1 MNIDELLSALADK
14 GFHSGEDLA
23 KRFSISRAAISKWI
37 SKLRDAGYHIHSVP
51 GKGYCFAPYVRPLEA
66 EKIEQAVSGQAQVI
80 LTSETDST
88 NEDVKR
94 AFRASSG
101 TQPILASTEKQ
112 TIGRGRRGRVW
123 HSPYAQNIYLSL
135 GLKLDVAISELS
147 GLSIVVGLAV
157 ADLLKA
163 QGLPVQLKWPNDIY
177 LEGKKLGGILV
188 ELEGAFEPP
197 CNVIIGLGLN
207 VNMPRQSQDIDQP
220 WQSLSEFQGQVIDRS
235 ELVIKLFN
243 QLMTYTKQFCEQGM
257 DEFVTKW
264 PSYDL
269 YHQQSVQLISGE
281 QVQAG
286 INMGINHQGGLVM
299 QVGSE
304 LQHFNGGEISLRPL

>member
-1 MNIDELLSALADK
+1 MNIDELLNALADK

-37 SKLRDAGYHIHSVP
+37 SKLRDAGYDIHSVP
-51 GKGYCFAPYVRPLEA
+51 GKGYCFAPYVRPLEPS
-66 EKIEQAVSGQAQVI
+66 KIAQALLNQAQVI
-80 LTSETDST
+80 LTAETDST

-94 AFRASSG
+94 AFRANQ
-101 TQPILASTEKQ
+101 TQLPILATTEKQ

-147 GLSIVVGLAV
+147 GLSIVIGLAV
-157 ADLLKA
+157 ADLLKQ

-177 LEGKKLGGILV
+177 LEGRKLGGILV

-207 VNMPRQSQDIDQP
+207 VNMPRQAQEIDQP
-220 WQSLSEFQGQVIDRS
+220 WQSLSEFQGQVIDRT
-235 ELVIKLFN
+235 ELVI
-243 QLMTYTKQFCEQGM
+243 QLYKQLTVYITQFCEQGM
-257 DEFVTKW
+257 DDFVAKW
-264 PSYDL
+264 PTYDL
-269 YHQQSVQLISGE
+269 YHHQSVQLISGE
-281 QVQAG
+281 QVQTG

-299 QVGSE
+299 QIGNEAQS
-304 LQHFNGGEISLRPL
+304 FNGGEVSLRPL